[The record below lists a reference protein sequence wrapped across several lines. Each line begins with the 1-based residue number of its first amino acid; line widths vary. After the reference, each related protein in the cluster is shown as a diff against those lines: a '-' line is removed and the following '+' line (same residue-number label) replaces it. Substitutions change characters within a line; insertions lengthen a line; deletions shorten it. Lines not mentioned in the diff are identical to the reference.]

1 MGPEAFDGEFANRFG
16 ANIIQGQGEWP
27 SPENMTNQRG
37 VILPSTIASQAKAS
51 VGDVLEEITFV
62 YVVDSDFFD
71 TGGVEL
77 VQNCPGVASASE
89 NGKIYCRMPMTIT
102 NMTVLGIY
110 QPWDL
115 GNPTLGPNPIFTT
128 WTVLTEDQSAI
139 LMEKD
144 HIYLGLAIDRSQLPT
159 TSTSD
164 ATDWLD
170 VLKVDI
176 MDDNYTDSEIE
187 LFYSD
192 IVSGTI
198 TFLNIFLAF
207 IQIFDYIIMV
217 PIVVMSLAVLVY
229 GLILSLEQRRKEIS
243 IHRVIGADS
252 SGLQGMVL
260 LELAVFSSV
269 AWIAGYLL
277 AMYSVP
283 IVLSA
288 VGFMQFKSG
297 DYNIDPTLSFGAT
310 LFTAIS
316 TLGLALLFG
325 RKRAKNFINLEI
337 EEGVKNL
344 VVKPEPKYYYTGLVS
359 C

>member
-1 MGPEAFDGEFANRFG
+1 
-16 ANIIQGQGEWP
+16 
-27 SPENMTNQRG
+27 
-37 VILPSTIASQAKAS
+37 
-51 VGDVLEEITFV
+51 
-62 YVVDSDFFD
+62 
-71 TGGVEL
+71 
-77 VQNCPGVASASE
+77 
-89 NGKIYCRMPMTIT
+89 
-102 NMTVLGIY
+102 MTVLGIY

-243 IHRVIGADS
+243 IPVSYTHLTLPTI
-252 SGLQGMVL
+252 L
-260 LELAVFSSV
+260 LV
-269 AWIAGYLL
+269 
-277 AMYSVP
+277 
-283 IVLSA
+283 
-288 VGFMQFKSG
+288 
-297 DYNIDPTLSFGAT
+297 
-310 LFTAIS
+310 
-316 TLGLALLFG
+316 
-325 RKRAKNFINLEI
+325 
-337 EEGVKNL
+337 
-344 VVKPEPKYYYTGLVS
+344 
-359 C
+359 